1 MSSIIPPIAP
11 TLALNFEQCRN
22 NADAAAMIK
31 RYGLVFGRATTG
43 WSMDR
48 RGILTQAAINEP
60 RVDFSALGVN
70 RGYFA
75 EPLAANLALQ
85 TQVFTSAS
93 WGKNVG
99 GVNTAVG
106 TSGIEANVAL
116 APDATMTAD
125 RVNFLNQAD
134 ADAGLNQAYTT
145 LVSTAYTNS
154 IFVRGEGADIGRQ
167 IRVRLRRTTGASNST
182 TTTVTLT
189 ADWQRVST
197 TLTTLSDNT
206 GVQVVYSS
214 AVGGAVTA
222 LIWQSQFG
230 LGNVATSIIPTTTTS
245 LSRSPD
251 NLTGTGIS
259 SLIGQS
265 EFNIL
270 AKVDTRSYNNG
281 TARVIADIRED
292 ANNYAQL
299 RKTTGGAFEFE
310 LVAGGVQ
317 QALITDPTGSRE
329 GVFKIG
335 ARAKANDFK
344 LFVSG
349 ASVGTPD
356 VSGSVPTLSKL
367 GVGHAIDG
375 SLNASNWF
383 GDRVGQLYLYNRG
396 LSDAVNQN
404 ITRQV

>member
-31 RYGLVFGRATTG
+31 RYGLVFGRASAGTY
-43 WSMDR
+43 MDR
-48 RGILTQAAINEP
+48 AYILRSATTNEP
-60 RVDFSALGVN
+60 RMDFAQAGSARGVFVEKSSSN
-70 RGYFA
+70 I
-75 EPLAANLALQ
+75 
-85 TQVFTSAS
+85 FT
-93 WGKNVG
+93 
-99 GVNTAVG
+99 
-106 TSGIEANVAL
+106 
-116 APDATMTAD
+116 APDPATNPGTGT
-125 RVNFLNQAD
+125 VNNVTFAVNDWGL
-134 ADAGLNQAYTT
+134 GLNGMVVFGDNSVDRDYYQATVAASTQYTASFLIKPDNGVAPT
-145 LVSTAYTNS
+145 FGSGSLN
-154 IFVRGEGADIGRQ
+154 IGRVKLSGSF
-167 IRVRLRRTTGASNST
+167 ISGGYTVTEYAPGIWKVRVTATSGASNL
-182 TTTVTLT
+182 TLNGLFK
-189 ADWQRVST
+189 
-197 TLTTLSDNT
+197 LTSNNSVGFEASAIQFET
-206 GVQVVYSS
+206 GP
-214 AVGGAVTA
+214 
-222 LIWQSQFG
+222 
-230 LGNVATSIIPTTTTS
+230 NDTSYIPASGSPTT
-245 LSRSPD
+245 RAAD
-251 NLTGTGIS
+251 ILTGTGIS

-270 AKVDTRSYNNG
+270 AKVDTRSYNSG
-281 TARVIADIRED
+281 AARVIADIRED

-335 ARAKANDFK
+335 ARAKANDFA

-356 VSGSVPTLSKL
+356 VSGTVPTLSKL

-396 LSDAVNQN
+396 LTDAVNLN
-404 ITRQV
+404 ATRQV